1 MSHDKGYG
9 YLAFCFKKIR
19 NNLSFRSF
27 STHTIFFPA
36 ITLIWNQRV
45 LHVNF
50 AHAFCFLCFGHTVVM
65 STSADGGCHCFSLLK
80 TGRWLFSLS
89 AVIHKSKVI
98 KRQQECV
105 CSRSLSSAST
115 TRMCFISSKYFHAD
129 HHSNLGQRYRYFM
142 PHILDI
148 TMGVPLS
155 LLLSKLT
162 GLKCL
167 KMCQTDT
174 VRVFL

>member
-1 MSHDKGYG
+1 MDGKNQGPT
-9 YLAFCFKKIR
+9 FKKT
-19 NNLSFRSF
+19 NK
-27 STHTIFFPA
+27 
-36 ITLIWNQRV
+36 
-45 LHVNF
+45 LHVILHTRF
-50 AHAFCFLCFGHTVVM
+50 VILYFGHTVVM
-65 STSADGGCHCFSLLK
+65 STSADGGFHCFSLLK

-105 CSRSLSSAST
+105 CVQGHFHQLPS